1 MRRAYDVAQVR
12 AAEAAMMARLPEGVL
27 MQRAAAGLARV
38 CLDVLGGGYGR
49 EVAVLV
55 GSGDNGGDALFA
67 GARLAGRGARV
78 TAIQVSDRIHRDGL
92 AALRR
97 AGGRVVSAD
106 DLAAER
112 AVGGAD
118 VVIDG
123 MLGIGGRGALT
134 GAAARFAQLALAAG
148 GVRVAADLPSG
159 VDADT
164 GVVAG
169 AAFAADVTV
178 AFGCLKPGLLTR
190 PGRDLAG
197 VVEVIDIGLAETLPS
212 AAPVL
217 VLDHASAALRLPRPG
232 PDSDKYARGVV
243 GLVAGSRAYPG
254 AGVLAAEA
262 AVHAGAGLV
271 RALGSA
277 AEAVV
282 AARPEVVPA
291 EGRVQAWVV
300 GPGMEPDA
308 DTATA
313 VRWALDDDVP
323 VVLDAGALAVVAGDE
338 GLRAAIRE
346 RAATTVLTPHDG
358 EYARLAGV
366 APADRLGAARWL
378 ADDLGAVVLLKGF
391 ATIVAEPGGPSW
403 VNPTGTPW
411 LATAGS
417 GDVLAGLL
425 GALLAAGAPDA
436 PALAAYLH
444 GLAGRLAAGGAPASA
459 LAVARALPAA
469 ARSLTGAVG

>member
-1 MRRAYDVAQVR
+1 MRRAYAVAQVR
-12 AAEAAMMARLPEGVL
+12 AAEAALMARVPQGAL
-27 MQRAAAGLARV
+27 MQRAASGLARV
-38 CLDVLGGGYGR
+38 CLQLLEGGYGR

-55 GSGDNGGDALFA
+55 GGGDNGGDALFA
-67 GARLAGRGARV
+67 GARLARRGARV
-78 TAIQVSDRIHRDGL
+78 TAIQVSERIHGEGL
-92 AALRR
+92 AALRG
-97 AGGRVVSAD
+97 AGGRLVPADGAAALSAVRRA
-106 DLAAER
+106 DL
-112 AVGGAD
+112 VL
-118 VVIDG
+118 DG
-123 MLGIGGRGALT
+123 ILGIGGRGALT
-134 GAAARFAQLALAAG
+134 GAAAALADAAEAG
-148 GVRVAADLPSG
+148 GGIRVAADLPSG

-197 VVEVIDIGLAETLPS
+197 VVEVIDIGLAATLPA

-217 VLDHASAALRLPRPG
+217 VLDHADAALRLPRPG
-232 PDSDKYARGVV
+232 PGSDKYARGVL
-243 GLVAGSRAYPG
+243 GLVAGSQAYPG

-262 AVHAGAGLV
+262 AVHAGAGMV

-277 AEAVV
+277 AGAVV

-323 VVLDAGALAVVAGDE
+323 VVLDAGALSVLAADE
-338 GLRAAIRE
+338 GLRAAIRQ

-358 EYARLAGV
+358 EYTRLAGI
-366 APADRLGAARWL
+366 APAERLRAARWL

-403 VNPTGTPW
+403 VNPTGTSW

-417 GDVLAGLL
+417 GDVLSGLL

-444 GLAGRLAAGGAPASA
+444 GLAGRLAAAGGPVPA
-459 LAVARALPAA
+459 LRIARALPAA
-469 ARSLTGAVG
+469 VRSLTVGAA